1 MFNNEYDS
9 EKKFET
15 CEQTTSSTV
24 TQYQY
29 PAFSIVP
36 GHGALAAVPMPVPYG
51 VPPGALGAVQP
62 QADQPLAVQPLAL
75 AVQAPVPHFLQM
87 VQHHNVPP
95 LAYYGGAQFHHGQPY
110 NMVSA
115 VVQHEVKEVTVKKV
129 AHKVVNRGFSNN
141 SRRRG
146 DNLIAKKKS
155 EHKNLIINLIDD

>member
-1 MFNNEYDS
+1 MFNNEYHAE
-9 EKKFET
+9 EKFVT
-15 CEQTTSSTV
+15 CERTTSSTM
-24 TQYQY
+24 TEY

-36 GHGALAAVPMPVPYG
+36 GHGAAVPMPVPYG
-51 VPPGALGAVQP
+51 VPSGALGAVQP
-62 QADQPLAVQPLAL
+62 Y
-75 AVQAPVPHFLQM
+75 VPHFLQM

-146 DNLIAKKKS
+146 DNIIAKKKS